1 MGSTLSPSFGSYAAY
16 SPDPSK
22 PYLGLSDP
30 GFLAS
35 FGKLSRD
42 ILLVSWRDLI
52 WCIIL
57 AWFYLCMALFSFI
70 SLMCSLRSNIPN
82 VIMFLFLMIQY
93 CLLAGYNWSQAEG
106 KDAIAARIGEV
117 RLIYIRTLNNLSFM
131 LTDYL
136 I

>member
-1 MGSTLSPSFGSYAAY
+1 
-16 SPDPSK
+16 
-22 PYLGLSDP
+22 
-30 GFLAS
+30 
-35 FGKLSRD
+35 
-42 ILLVSWRDLI
+42 
-52 WCIIL
+52 
-57 AWFYLCMALFSFI
+57 MALFSFI
-70 SLMCSLRSNIPN
+70 SLLCSLRSNIPN
-82 VIMFLFLMIQY
+82 VIMFLFLLIQY